1 MELLAKIME
10 IAMFVCVH
18 HFIQERI
25 ARHVNTLNFKIF
37 ISYLKPVLSNNID
50 TNACSTS
57 PCLNGATCQVSN
69 NGASYTCTCSPGY
82 SGTNCQICN
91 LIFIYFLK

>member
-10 IAMFVCVH
+10 IAMFVCVR

-37 ISYLKPVLSNNID
+37 ISYLKPFLSNNID
-50 TNACSTS
+50 INACSTS
-57 PCLNGATCQVSN
+57 SCLNGATCLLSN
-69 NGASYTCTCSPGY
+69 NGASYTCSCSAGY
-82 SGTNCQICN
+82 SGINCQTC
-91 LIFIYFLK
+91 